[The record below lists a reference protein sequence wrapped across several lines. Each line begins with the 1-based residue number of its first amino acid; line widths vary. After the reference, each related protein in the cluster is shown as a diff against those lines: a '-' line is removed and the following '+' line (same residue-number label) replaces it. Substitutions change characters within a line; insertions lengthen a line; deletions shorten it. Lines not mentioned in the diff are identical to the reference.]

1 MQILIKIS
9 WQNGIEFNIFF
20 TIILRIQRDKLCKV
34 LNAVMISQLVTCKP
48 FSLDPNSFKCPCMVW
63 LLQSLALIF

>member
-34 LNAVMISQLVTCKP
+34 LNAVLSTRLSGTRCYCDDLPVSYM
-48 FSLDPNSFKCPCMVW
+48 
-63 LLQSLALIF
+63 